1 MRFSMREETEPAEEP
16 ANSAPAAE
24 VAGDRTKTMVF
35 NLDKE
40 TMVPRQAAAGQARL
54 VRSALFGPSG
64 VLTIGREP
72 GNDIQLDGLGI
83 SNRHAKL
90 KSSGGRFTVEDLNS
104 TNGVFLNGSRI
115 SSSLVAPEDSIQIGA
130 FVFRV
135 DAAGTV
141 GVFDSRA
148 QSRVDASRLVRAAG
162 KTTILD
168 GVSLVIPPNEFVGVL
183 GPSGAGKSTLLEA
196 LNGMR
201 PADSGGVRIN
211 GLDLYRHF
219 DSLKQAVGYVPQEDI
234 IHREL
239 SVYRTLF

>member
-40 TMVPRQAAAGQARL
+40 TIVPRQAAAGQPRL
-54 VRSALFGPSG
+54 VRSAVFGPNG

-90 KSSGGRFTVEDLNS
+90 KNSGGRFTVEDLSS

-115 SSSLVAPEDSIQIGA
+115 STAAVAPEDSIQIGA
-130 FVFRV
+130 FVFR
-135 DAAGTV
+135 D
-141 GVFDSRA
+141 R
-148 QSRVDASRLVRAAG
+148 
-162 KTTILD
+162 
-168 GVSLVIPPNEFVGVL
+168 
-183 GPSGAGKSTLLEA
+183 KSTR
-196 LNGMR
+196 LN
-201 PADSGGVRIN
+201 SSHV
-211 GLDLYRHF
+211 
-219 DSLKQAVGYVPQEDI
+219 
-234 IHREL
+234 
-239 SVYRTLF
+239 